1 MSFFSSR
8 QYYGSLSMKFQ
19 TNVDDVWKIVFPF
32 NPGCQD
38 SKILSFFHDFSD
50 IFEVNSELKQPR

>member
-1 MSFFSSR
+1 
-8 QYYGSLSMKFQ
+8 MKFQ